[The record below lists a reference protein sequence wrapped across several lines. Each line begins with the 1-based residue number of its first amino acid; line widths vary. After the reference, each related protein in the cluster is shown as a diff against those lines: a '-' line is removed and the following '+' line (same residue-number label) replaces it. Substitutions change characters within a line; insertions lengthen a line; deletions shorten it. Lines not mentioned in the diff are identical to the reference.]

1 MILSLL
7 KTNDKIH
14 TLEELGRLLAE
25 AVENDR
31 YGQDPQSLYEPIRYI
46 MALGGKRIRPLLTL
60 LAHGLW
66 QTDPRPALKPA
77 LAVEVFHNFSL
88 MHDDIMDKAPL
99 RRGKP
104 TVHARWNES
113 TAILSGDVMLVKA
126 YERLMQVP
134 DAILRTALEKF
145 SQCAAEVCEGQQLDM
160 EFEGHASVSEQEYLD
175 MIRRKTAVLLGFSLE
190 LGGLVAGADTQACS
204 LLYELGINMGIG
216 FQLMD
221 DLLDVYA
228 EQEKF
233 GKQVGGDI
241 IANKNTYLLIKA
253 RERAIGKDADEL
265 NHWLTQKKFDAAKKV
280 AAVTAIY
287 DRLQIRA
294 LTEAL
299 IDAYFHKSFAAL
311 EALPAPDARRAPLR
325 QLMQA
330 LSKREK

>member
-1 MILSLL
+1 LILNLLNTNDNIRSLQELTSLL
-7 KTNDKIH
+7 SQTV
-14 TLEELGRLLAE
+14 EEA
-25 AVENDR
+25 R
-31 YGQDPQSLYEPIRYI
+31 YGKDPLSLYEPIRYI
-46 MALGGKRIRPLLTL
+46 MSLGGKRIRPLLTL
-60 LAHGLW
+60 LAHQLW
-66 QTDPRPALKPA
+66 QHNPEPALQPA
-77 LAVEVFHNFSL
+77 LGVEVFHNFSL

-99 RRGKP
+99 RRGQP

-126 YERLMQVP
+126 YERMIQVP
-134 DAILRTALEKF
+134 DGLLRHVLEKF
-145 SQCAAEVCEGQQLDM
+145 NQCAAEVCEGQQLDM
-160 EFEGHASVSEQEYLD
+160 EFEDQQGVSEAAYLD

-190 LGGLVAGADTQACS
+190 LGGIVAGADAEACRH
-204 LLYELGINMGIG
+204 LYELGINMGIG

-241 IANKNTYLLIKA
+241 IANKKTYLLINA
-253 RERAIGKDADEL
+253 RQRAAGSDAQEL
-265 NHWLTQKKFDAAKKV
+265 NSWLEQQQFDATEKV

-287 DRLQIRA
+287 DRLGIRS
-294 LTEAL
+294 LTEAK
-299 IDAYFHKSFAAL
+299 IDDYFHEAFAAL
-311 EALPAPDARRAPLR
+311 DALPAPEARKAPLR